1 MNNHYGH
8 LFLGSNSVSRA
19 EDFLSTPLVDLIG
32 GKSAASLEK
41 SFGITKAGELLNHY
55 PRRYID
61 RGRLTTFS
69 NVEVGVPVT
78 IMATIKSVETRRMT
92 HKRGFILVV
101 KVTDGIDAIEL
112 TFFNQKWR
120 EKDLQ
125 VGRSGLFAGTVS
137 EYRGVRTL
145 THPKFALFA
154 DIGIDVSAE
163 ADAITDFTGEIISVY
178 PSSQDLASWQIQ
190 AAIDVVLTSANELVD
205 PIPSEI
211 IAKHDFMTKI
221 ESLHA
226 IHQPQSHDEIV
237 RATHRIKYEEAF
249 ILLAL
254 MRQRKSQAKSTVAR
268 ARGGSESIF
277 LSEFD
282 ASLPFELTKGQLE
295 VGQEIAQ
302 DLAKNIPMTRLLQGD
317 VGSGKTVVSIR
328 AMLDVIAGGG
338 QVALL
343 APTEVL
349 AAQHL
354 ESLRDLL
361 QGVVSRPICIDL
373 LTGGMSVPKRRQVLL
388 DSQSGD
394 LDILIGTHALLEEN
408 VQFFD
413 LGLIVIDE
421 QHRFGVEQRAVM
433 LTKGKDELRPHL
445 LVMTAT
451 PIPRTVALTI
461 FGDLDVSTL
470 TESPSLRADVKTH
483 LVATT
488 GMPRSETRVWERM
501 AEEVAAGNKVF
512 VVCPSISPVEDDPK
526 KVKKLK
532 ENSVEAEPLASVEK
546 TFGSLSA
553 QFPKISFERLHGG
566 LDSQSKR
573 EIMRRFGGLEEPPI
587 DVLVATTVIEVG
599 VDIPAA
605 TMIVVLNAE
614 RFGMSQLHQL
624 RGRIGRGSLPGLCIL
639 VHGSTFSHASLDRLG
654 ALRDSR
660 DGFALS
666 QKDLEIRG
674 EGDVLGQDQSGV
686 LSSLRLLKIIDDLE
700 FIETVRKEVEELFDG
715 ENWDAVL
722 GAIDTFEIERAQSLE
737 KA

>member
-1 MNNHYGH
+1 MKPSGD
-8 LFLGSNSVSRA
+8 FLG
-19 EDFLSTPLVDLIG
+19 TPLQKLIG

-41 SFGITKAGELLNHY
+41 SFGITRAGELLNHY

-61 RGRLTTFS
+61 RGKLTTLS

-78 IMATIKSVETRRMT
+78 IMATIKSIETRRMT
-92 HKRGFILVV
+92 QKRGFILVV
-101 KVTDGIDAIEL
+101 KVTDGIDTMEL

-137 EYRGVRTL
+137 EFRGVRTL

-154 DIGIDVSAE
+154 DIGIDVSQE

-190 AAIDVVLTSANELVD
+190 AAIDVVLTSADELID
-205 PIPSEI
+205 PIPAEN
-211 IAKHDFMTKI
+211 IAKHALMTKI

-226 IHQPQSHDEIV
+226 IHQPKSHDEIV
-237 RATHRIKYEEAF
+237 QATKRIKYEEAF
-249 ILLAL
+249 VLLAL
-254 MRQRKSQAKSTVAR
+254 MRQRKSQAKSAVAR
-268 ARGGSESIF
+268 SRSRTESVI

-282 ASLPFELTKGQLE
+282 GSLPFALTQGQRE
-295 VGQEIAQ
+295 VGEEIAA
-302 DLAKNIPMTRLLQGD
+302 DLAKSIPMTRLLQGD
-317 VGSGKTVVSIR
+317 VASGKTVVSIR
-328 AMLDVIAGGG
+328 AMLDVIASGG

-354 ESLRDLL
+354 ESFQGFL
-361 QGVVSRPICIDL
+361 QGVTLRPIRVDL

-394 LDILIGTHALLEEN
+394 VDILIGTHALLEEN

-433 LTKGKDELRPHL
+433 LTKGNDELRPHL

-470 TESPSLRADVKTH
+470 TESPSLRADVQTH
-483 LVATT
+483 LVPTS
-488 GMPRSETRVWERM
+488 GMPRSKNRVWERM
-501 AEEVAAGNKVF
+501 SEEVAAGNKVF
-512 VVCPSISPVEDDPK
+512 VVCPSISVTEVDAK
-526 KVKKLK
+526 KVERRK
-532 ENSVEAEPLASVEK
+532 EKTSQVEQLASVEE
-546 TFGSLSA
+546 TYDSLSG
-553 QFPKISFERLHGG
+553 QFPKIAFEKLHGG

-573 EIMRRFGGLEEPPI
+573 EIMRRFSGSQEPHI
-587 DVLVATTVIEVG
+587 DVLIATTVIEVG

-605 TMIVVLNAE
+605 TMMIVLNAE

-624 RGRIGRGSLPGLCIL
+624 RGRIGRGSLPGVCIL
-639 VHGSTFSHASLDRLG
+639 VHGSLFSSASLDRLS

-660 DGFALS
+660 DGFMLS

-674 EGDVLGQDQSGV
+674 EGDVLGQDQSGA
-686 LSSLRLLKIIDDLE
+686 LSSLRLLKVIDDLE
-700 FIETVRKEVEELFDG
+700 FIETVRSEVEELYAG
-715 ENWDAVL
+715 PTWDSVL
-722 GAIDTFEIERAQSLE
+722 QTIDTFEIVRARNLE

>member
-1 MNNHYGH
+1 MSGID
-8 LFLGSNSVSRA
+8 S
-19 EDFLSTPLVDLIG
+19 FLSTPLKELIG

-41 SFGITKAGELLNHY
+41 AFGITRAGELLNHY

-78 IMATIKSVETRRMT
+78 IMATIHSIETRRMT
-92 HKRGFILVV
+92 QKRGFILVV
-101 KVTDGIDAIEL
+101 RVTDGLDYMEL

-154 DIGIDVSAE
+154 DIGMDVSQE
-163 ADAITDFTGEIISVY
+163 TDAITNFTGEIISVY

-190 AAIDVVLTSANELVD
+190 AAIDVVLTSADELID
-205 PIPSEI
+205 PIPPELL
-211 IAKHDFMTKI
+211 AKHGFMTKL

-226 IHQPQSHDEIV
+226 IHQPKDHDEIR
-237 RATHRIKYEEAF
+237 RATQRIKYEEAF

-254 MRQRKSQAKSTVAR
+254 MRQRKSQAKAAIAHARSGSDGVA
-268 ARGGSESIF
+268 

-282 ASLPFELTKGQLE
+282 NSLPFELTQGQRE
-295 VGQEIAQ
+295 VGKEISQ
-302 DLAKNIPMTRLLQGD
+302 DLARSIPMTRLLQGD
-317 VGSGKTVVSIR
+317 VGSGKTIVSIR
-328 AMLDVIAGGG
+328 AMLDVISSGG

-349 AAQHL
+349 AVQHL
-354 ESLRDLL
+354 ESLQRFLK
-361 QGVVSRPICIDL
+361 GITSRAIRVDL
-373 LTGGMSVPKRRQVLL
+373 LTGAMPVAKRRQVLL
-388 DSQSGD
+388 DAHSGD
-394 LDILIGTHALLEEN
+394 LDILIGTHALLEEK

-470 TESPSLRADVKTH
+470 TESPSLRAEVQTH
-483 LVATT
+483 LVSTS
-488 GMPRSETRVWERM
+488 GMPRSVSRVWERM

-512 VVCPSISPVEDDPK
+512 IVCPTISRSEVDPK
-526 KVKKLK
+526 KAKRSPEKAS
-532 ENSVEAEPLASVEK
+532 EPEPLASVEE
-546 TFGSLSA
+546 TYESLSR
-553 QFPKISFERLHGG
+553 QFPNIAFAILHGG
-566 LDSQSKR
+566 LDSHNKQ
-573 EIMRRFGGLEEPPI
+573 EIMHRFGGLEEPNI
-587 DVLVATTVIEVG
+587 DVLIATTVIEVG
-599 VDIPAA
+599 VDIPEA
-605 TMIVVLNAE
+605 TMMVVLNAE

-639 VHGSTFSHASLDRLG
+639 VHGFSYSSASIDRLS
-654 ALRDSR
+654 AMRDSR
-660 DGFALS
+660 DGFVLS

-674 EGDVLGQDQSGV
+674 EGDVLGQDQSGA
-686 LSSLRLLKIIDDLE
+686 LSSLRLLKIIDDLD
-700 FIETVRKEVEELFDG
+700 FIETVRIEIEELYEG
-715 ENWDAVL
+715 NSWDSVL
-722 GAIDTFEIERAQSLE
+722 QGIDSFEIARAQNLE